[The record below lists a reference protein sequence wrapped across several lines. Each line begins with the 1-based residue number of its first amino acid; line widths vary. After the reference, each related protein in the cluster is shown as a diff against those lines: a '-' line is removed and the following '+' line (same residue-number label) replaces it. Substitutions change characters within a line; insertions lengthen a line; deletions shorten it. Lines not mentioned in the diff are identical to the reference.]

1 MGGVSWASFMTQVL
15 DIVNSRGHD
24 YIAKATHPA
33 PEASEIV
40 AWYTVPVEQG
50 NAGYVTKHGQ
60 RYELI

>member
-1 MGGVSWASFMTQVL
+1 MTWAGFVASILEIANT
-15 DIVNSRGHD
+15 RGNE
-24 YIAKATHPA
+24 YVAKATHPA

-60 RYELI
+60 RYELE

>member
-1 MGGVSWASFMTQVL
+1 MTQVL
-15 DIVNSRGHD
+15 DIVNTRGNEFV
-24 YIAKATHPA
+24 AKATHPA